1 CNKARCASVVSYCL
15 IQDKCGCDATINCS
29 CCADCAR
36 CLDQHYRHC
45 CDCVGMRR
53 GRNYT
58 TIVPPIMTSTVAIFD
73 KPEPRLFVALTESS
87 VPALRCSIV
96 RFPVS
101 QELAAHGS
109 RELYHRRH
117 HGKPP
122 EVAQDIEHTAT
133 KDPICVVMYFDE
145 CMSLNDCR
153 MNCES
158 TGSTS
163 YRWFHNGCCECVGPD
178 CLNHGH
184 MEAKCSNCL
193 H

>member
-1 CNKARCASVVSYCL
+1 
-15 IQDKCGCDATINCS
+15 
-29 CCADCAR
+29 
-36 CLDQHYRHC
+36 
-45 CDCVGMRR
+45 MRR

-117 HGKPP
+117 HDRAHGD
-122 EVAQDIEHTAT
+122 EGSYWDGVDAVLRRDYDVDIRGA
-133 KDPICVVMYFDE
+133 ICVVMYFDE